1 MSACLGTVARAG
13 RLVCYTVKRR
23 LRCAQQPAR
32 KEDDGDVGVKEDD
45 GLQRNMY
52 RPLHC
57 KPAAGAAD
65 CDANDG
71 CTAARPCLHVLVG
84 REFLAEALCLED
96 EPARDDRRT
105 CGASHSCTLC
115 GHAAVRRRLH
125 KCRRGLRVPAS
136 TIAAIFHSRSRKPS
150 CTGRDATQRNARV
163 RPPASGNAIRP

>member
-45 GLQRNMY
+45 GLQRNTY

-71 CTAARPCLHVLVG
+71 CTAARPCLHVLVR
-84 REFLAEALCLED
+84 REFLAEAFCLED
-96 EPARDDRRT
+96 EPACDDRRT
-105 CGASHSCTLC
+105 CGASHSCTLWSRC
-115 GHAAVRRRLH
+115 GASAAAQVQA
-125 KCRRGLRVPAS
+125 GLRVPAS

-150 CTGRDATQRNARV
+150 CTGRHATQRNARV
-163 RPPASGNAIRP
+163 RPPASGNAIRA